1 MLSDVDRRQVEATAG
16 AFIGLSR
23 LLLTEPDP
31 LRWTGALVPLTEGL
45 DVWAVRS
52 DYVRGE
58 EVVSGIELVA
68 EADQLTEAQ
77 GRALR
82 YMAATGRWVAARERA
97 LPGAEMRVAGAWL
110 ESVAEY
116 RAVAELYGD
125 GRAAR
130 SGVRLIEHVHEGL
143 AVLRALG
150 AGEVV
155 LRAFCLHPLVQ
166 ADEALRATMSG
177 ARLASADPEAVAL
190 ALEYRSVANAFL
202 SPMETHP
209 GYDNPQA
216 IRRSPL
222 AEVDAMLI
230 ADKIQNA
237 KDFGLYHRR
246 SHPRAAWLARY
257 FDSWLAAL
265 EVAPAQAREWTSL
278 ITAPTV
284 RVMPAEPTSAASA

>member
-1 MLSDVDRRQVEATAG
+1 M
-16 AFIGLSR
+16 
-23 LLLTEPDP
+23 TEPEP
-31 LRWTGALVPLTEGL
+31 LRWAGALVPLMDGPE
-45 DVWAVRS
+45 VWAVRS

-68 EADQLTEAQ
+68 EAEQLAEAR

-82 YMAATGRWVAARERA
+82 YMAAKGAKGRWVAARERA
-97 LPGAEMRVAGAWL
+97 LPEAEMRVAGSWL
-110 ESVAEY
+110 EPVPEY
-116 RAVAELYGD
+116 RAVAELYGE

-166 ADEALRATMSG
+166 ADEALRVTMSG

-190 ALEYRSVANAFL
+190 ALEYRSVANGFL

-265 EVAPAQAREWTSL
+265 EVAPAQARELTSL
-278 ITAPTV
+278 VTAPTV
-284 RVMPAEPTSAASA
+284 RVMPAEQTAPASA

>member
-1 MLSDVDRRQVEATAG
+1 M
-16 AFIGLSR
+16 
-23 LLLTEPDP
+23 TEPDP

>member
-1 MLSDVDRRQVEATAG
+1 
-16 AFIGLSR
+16 
-23 LLLTEPDP
+23 
-31 LRWTGALVPLTEGL
+31 LVPLTEGL
-45 DVWAVRS
+45 QLWAVRS
-52 DYVRGE
+52 DYVRGD
-58 EVVSGIELVA
+58 EVVSGLELVA
-68 EADQLTEAQ
+68 EADQLAAAR

-82 YMAATGRWVAARERA
+82 YMAGAEGSAERWVAARGRA

-209 GYDNPQA
+209 GYDNPLA

-284 RVMPAEPTSAASA
+284 RVMPAEQTSPASA

>member
-1 MLSDVDRRQVEATAG
+1 M
-16 AFIGLSR
+16 
-23 LLLTEPDP
+23 
-31 LRWTGALVPLTEGL
+31 VPLTERL
-45 DVWAVRS
+45 QLWAVRS
-52 DYVRGE
+52 DYVRGDA
-58 EVVSGIELVA
+58 VVSGLELVA
-68 EADQLTEAQ
+68 EADQLAAAR

-82 YMAATGRWVAARERA
+82 YMAAKGAEGSAERWVAARGRE
-97 LPGAEMRVAGAWL
+97 LPGVEMRVAGAWL
-110 ESVAEY
+110 ESIAEY
-116 RAVAELYGD
+116 RAVAELYGE

-150 AGEVV
+150 AGDAV

-166 ADEALRATMSG
+166 ADEALRASMSG
-177 ARLASADPEAVAL
+177 ARLANADPEAVAL

-265 EVAPAQAREWTSL
+265 EVAPAQARELTSL
-278 ITAPTV
+278 VTAPTV
-284 RVMPAEPTSAASA
+284 RVMPAEQTAPA